1 MGRIGITFQEV
12 KKAIAELQGK
22 QKNPTVDSIREILG
36 TGSKSTIARF
46 LREWRAQHGLQSDD
60 EARLPSDLLGIVQ
73 GLWDTLCDK
82 ADQQI
87 EAYRQGSDSKVAD
100 MQQHLIQSRQLETT
114 LRQNVHSLEEQ
125 LHRQK
130 EETQQLKRRLI
141 AEEQDK
147 IRMAERVAALEARR
161 HENQAENQRLHQLLK
176 HVQEN
181 LEHYQAST
189 QKLRE
194 EQSLLLEKQQNEYDQ
209 RLSLLLTQAHTAVQ
223 EKSVCQGQYEHLTK
237 IHESLVVEHS
247 TLEKQHI
254 KHQEQYG
261 SLKVTHSK
269 LQEDYDRLKEQIQV
283 QASELAATQRIVAEL
298 QLYLKQRDQE
308 IASLEE
314 KLAKA
319 NDKIETL
326 RHESQF
332 VLQEKAGLEG
342 QLKQMQKM
350 LLSGQVV
357 ENVGC

>member
-12 KKAIAELQGK
+12 KKAIAQLQGK

-46 LREWRAQHGLQSDD
+46 LREWRAQHGVHSDD
-60 EARLPSDLLGIVQ
+60 EARLPSDLLAIVQ
-73 GLWDTLCDK
+73 GLWKTLCDK
-82 ADQQI
+82 ADRQI
-87 EAYRQGSDSKVAD
+87 EEYRQGADSKVAD
-100 MQQHLIQSRQLETT
+100 MQQHLIQSKQLETT
-114 LRQNVHSLEEQ
+114 LRQSVHTLEEQ
-125 LHRQK
+125 LHGQK
-130 EETQQLKRRLI
+130 EETQQLQTRLI

-161 HENQAENQRLHQLLK
+161 DENQAENQRLHQLLK

-194 EQSLLLEKQQNEYDQ
+194 EQSLLVEKQQNEYDQ
-209 RLSLLLTQAHTAVQ
+209 RLSSLLAQAHTAAQ
-223 EKSVCQGQYEHLTK
+223 EKSICQAQYEHLAK

-247 TLEKQHI
+247 TLKEQHI
-254 KHQEQYG
+254 KCQDQYG
-261 SLKVTHSK
+261 SLKVAHGQ
-269 LQEDYDRLKEQIQV
+269 LQEDKEQLKKQV
-283 QASELAATQRIVAEL
+283 QAQTTELAETQRTVVEL
-298 QLYLKQRDQE
+298 QLHLKQRNQE

-332 VLQEKAGLEG
+332 VLQEKAGLQG

-350 LLSGQVV
+350 LQSRQVV